1 MAVSKI
7 KKDKI
12 WALRKILSRPN
23 YAVIEL
29 LLQKSPIST
38 RELYALLEKKFTRK
52 TLIITLR
59 ELSIDLNVI
68 LPTHIRTEKGYSFG
82 YNLNS
87 KIKEIAKS
95 AQKHEKI
102 IESNIINKK
111 Y

>member
-1 MAVSKI
+1 MIVSKI

-12 WALRKILSRPN
+12 WVLRKILRRPN

-52 TLIITLR
+52 TLIITLK

-68 LPTHIRTEKGYSFG
+68 LPTHIRTEKGYNLG
-82 YNLNS
+82 YNLNP
-87 KIKEIAKS
+87 KIKQIAKS
-95 AQKHEKI
+95 VQKYEEI
-102 IESNIINKK
+102 IESNIINKN